1 MVSGFWSLV
10 SLIFQLLLYSNLENK
25 KSRQSFQIIGRYFIS
40 EFQSPQ
46 FSLYEKNIVYRRS
59 EFSSLFLFAKIV
71 ILNEYSNSIFQE

>member
-1 MVSGFWSLV
+1 MDFRFQIFVSDVWRLF
-10 SLIFQLLLYSNLENK
+10 IFYIFTFYFKFGKQ

-59 EFSSLFLFAKIV
+59 EFSSLFFLQK
-71 ILNEYSNSIFQE
+71 